1 MPHRPNIILGISYGH
16 GDSSAALI
24 VDGKIIA
31 AAEEERFNRLKHYAE
46 FPTEATRYCLS
57 EAGLTASDVR
67 VIAIARDPWN
77 QLTKKLS
84 LAMSQPQLLFRG
96 LGRPSNSPQSL
107 SGWLSLNGLS
117 RAKKIFCEHHKAH
130 LLSSRYLSD
139 SENQALLSFDGQGD
153 FVSATIGKTTKQGVK
168 ILDRVTYPHSLGF
181 FYTAM
186 TQYLGFPYFGDEFK
200 VMGLSSLGKP
210 TFITQMRNLVRDV
223 APFGFRI
230 NLEAFPVLRNKRVF
244 SVVGSQPQV
253 APLFNA
259 PYLTAILGLP
269 PRKPK
274 DHLSEDYWNL
284 AKSVQVRFEEIA
296 NHLLSYLSS
305 QVDTETLALSGGC
318 AHNSVWVGKIP
329 QNSKFKDVFV
339 APASHDAGLAVGA
352 AISAHGG
359 PVSTLSEH
367 SSWALLGPRP
377 NFKKP
382 LQVSDALEEVL
393 FQRENQL
400 VDFLAQEISQG
411 KIIGVARD
419 RLEFGPRALGNR
431 SILADPRQAN
441 MKDRLNARVKHRE
454 SFRPFAAS
462 VLMEHQ
468 GQWFENSFYAPT
480 MEAVFPVRPSM
491 RQKIAGVVHAD
502 GSCRIQSV
510 NQKLQPFYWNL
521 IEAFRKQTGVPMLIN
536 TSFNDSEPIVLTDE
550 DAIRC
555 FLTTEMDYLLLENR
569 LFIKKAQSISLAS

>member
-1 MPHRPNIILGISYGH
+1 MLHRPKTILGISYGH
-16 GDSSAALI
+16 GDSSAALV
-24 VDGKIIA
+24 VDGKLVA
-31 AAEEERFNRLKHYAE
+31 AAEEERFNRIKHYAD
-46 FPTEATRYCLS
+46 FPSEATRYCLT
-57 EAGLTASDVR
+57 EAGLGASDVQI
-67 VIAIARDPWN
+67 VAVARDPFN
-77 QLTKKLS
+77 QWIKKS
-84 LAMSQPQLLFRG
+84 GFVLAQPQLILKG
-96 LGRPSNSPQSL
+96 LVRAKTSSKSSSQWMSEM
-107 SGWLSLNGLS
+107 GLS
-117 RAKKIFCEHHKAH
+117 HARMHFCEHHQAH
-130 LLSSRYLSD
+130 MLSARYLSE
-139 SENQALLSFDGQGD
+139 SENQAFLSFDGLGD
-153 FVSATIGKTTKQGVK
+153 FVSAAIGKSSKRGVR
-168 ILDRVTYPHSLGF
+168 ILNRVTYPHSLGF

-210 TFITQMRNLVRDV
+210 TFISQMRNLVREV
-223 APFGFRI
+223 EPFGFRI
-230 NLEAFPVLRNKRVF
+230 NLEAFPVLRNRGIF
-244 SVVGSQPQV
+244 SVVNSQPVV

-259 PYLTAILGLP
+259 PYLTSILGIP

-274 DHLSEDYWNL
+274 DHLSEDHWNL

-296 NHLLSYLSS
+296 NHLLNYLGT
-305 QVDTETLALSGGC
+305 QVNSETLALSGGC

-339 APASHDAGLAVGA
+339 APASHDAGIAVGA
-352 AISAHGG
+352 AISAFGG
-359 PVSTLSEH
+359 PVTTSSEH
-367 SSWALLGPRP
+367 ASWSLLGPRP
-377 NFKKP
+377 DFKNQ
-382 LQVSDALEEVL
+382 LSVDAALEEIS
-393 FQRENQL
+393 FKKENQL
-400 VDFLAQEISQG
+400 LDFLAEELSQG

-468 GQWFENSFYAPT
+468 SQWFENAFYAPT
-480 MEAVFPVRPSM
+480 MEAVFQVRTSM
-491 RQKIAGVVHAD
+491 QKKIAGVVHAD

-510 NQKLQPFYWNL
+510 NQKVQPFYWNL
-521 IEAFRKQTGVPMLIN
+521 IEAFRKKTGVPMLIN
-536 TSFNDSEPIVLTDE
+536 TSFNDSEPIVLTTE

-569 LFIKKAQSISLAS
+569 LFTRKEQRLSLTG